1 MDRLGLAEALGKTGC
16 KMTYGDVLFVLN
28 LPFPLGSL
36 KALALWARLLMPII
50 SRLPFRLVYPTG
62 ERQKG
67 NQPRQVRHFIE
78 NDIIAGDFHFIRRY
92 APPSLPGKTIITNTV
107 TPADIEDLRNRRVKT
122 LITTTPEMG
131 GRSFG
136 TNIMEALMVS
146 LAGRDSELTEE
157 EYNRMLPEL
166 NITPRIIHF

>member
-1 MDRLGLAEALGKTGC
+1 MCHGSVGAGGGLGKTGC

-67 NQPRQVRHFIE
+67 NQPRQVRRFIE
-78 NDIIAGDFHFIRRY
+78 NDIIPAIFILSG
-92 APPSLPGKTIITNTV
+92 AMLLHSLPGKTITSTV

-122 LITTTPEMG
+122 LITTTPDKGVPSCE
-131 GRSFG
+131 
-136 TNIMEALMVS
+136 I
-146 LAGRDSELTEE
+146 
-157 EYNRMLPEL
+157 
-166 NITPRIIHF
+166 